1 MVKTWSAILLGTIIN
16 VNCLAQF
23 SPPGLGEAN
32 TASWFAIGMK
42 QHLNETK
49 TVTSATHL
57 GLGRISNPDAYNPFE
72 KSSIY
77 VVNEEVTH
85 QFRKNWKYSAALSY
99 RWQNKYKDTPPYDL
113 DTPNARQELRIYS
126 RFSYLNSLNKMDYS
140 FSYRPELR
148 FFYDPDFSAAT
159 KNTQFRSRFR
169 AKAAFNLNALETHKI
184 STTAEAMFSTTRT
197 NSWSTFEYQEI
208 RFCLYYSITF
218 PKQKLTFNLG
228 YMNDLIGKDSITDVH
243 YFAFDIMIN
252 HPFSI

>member
-42 QHLNETK
+42 QLLNEKET
-49 TVTSATHL
+49 TTSATHL

-99 RWQNKYKDTPPYDL
+99 RWQNKYKDTQPYDL

-126 RFSYLNSLNKMDYS
+126 RFSYLNSFNKMDYS

-148 FFYDPDFSAAT
+148 FFYNPDFSSAT

-184 STTAEAMFSTTRT
+184 STTAEALFSTTRT
-197 NSWSTFEYQEI
+197 NSWSSFEYQEI
-208 RFCLYYSITF
+208 RFCLYYSMKF

-228 YMNDLIGKDSITDVH
+228 YMNDLIGKHSITDVH
-243 YFAFDIMIN
+243 YLAFDFMIN